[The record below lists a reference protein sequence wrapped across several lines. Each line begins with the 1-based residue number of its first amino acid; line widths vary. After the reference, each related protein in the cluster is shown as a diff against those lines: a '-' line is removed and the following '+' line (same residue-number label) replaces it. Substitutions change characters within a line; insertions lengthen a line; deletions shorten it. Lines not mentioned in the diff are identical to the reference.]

1 MAELKRMEILIGGFV
16 LAAVIAIAGMILV
29 FGGAD
34 NPFIAKFDVDIVF
47 NHIGDLQVGAPVKL
61 GGVRVG
67 RISDIK
73 LQETGNIKVIATINE
88 ETPLRI
94 DTKAQIATSGIVG
107 DTFVEFIAGKKAE
120 PFPTDK
126 SLEIDGTGQVGLN
139 EILTQVNVIGAE
151 VTSLVTNIN
160 DIVGQENFKVNIRA
174 TVKNTADATKRA
186 EELLADLK
194 KTSENIYKASEDVLS
209 TTKMVSGMAVNIKET
224 VVSEKNLQ
232 KISDTLTNIKL
243 SSNNTSEMTVHLN
256 NILARSDKL
265 LEEEDPRLR
274 KSVENIEMATRELR
288 NKLAAIST
296 DKGILRYFTQDGIN
310 RKIDNIFKTIDRPI
324 KRISAMLSTM
334 SKLDLMKA
342 YAQGSRLAKYRER
355 ELSRMGKDSVR
366 EMLDEEYKEEQ
377 KAIKSRMLLQDLQ
390 EKE

>member
-1 MAELKRMEILIGGFV
+1 MAELKRMEILIGAFV

-34 NPFIAKFDVDIVF
+34 NPFVTKFEVDIVF
-47 NHIGDLQVGAPVKL
+47 NHIGDLQTGAPVKL

-67 RISDIK
+67 KIAEIK
-73 LQETGNIKVIATINE
+73 LQETGNIRVSATIDE
-88 ETPLRI
+88 DTPLRI

-107 DTFVEFIAGKKAE
+107 DTFVEFIAGKKPE
-120 PFPTDK
+120 SFPTDK
-126 SLEIDGTGQVGLN
+126 SIEIDGTGQVGLN

-151 VTSLVTNIN
+151 VTSLVNNIN
-160 DIVGQENFKVNIRA
+160 DIIGKENFKDNIRA
-174 TVKNTADATKRA
+174 TVQNTADATKRA

-194 KTSENIYKASEDVLS
+194 KTSENIFKASEDVLS
-209 TTKMVSGMAVNIKET
+209 TTGMVSGMAVEIKEA
-224 VVSEKNLQ
+224 VVSKKNLQ
-232 KISDTLTNIKL
+232 KINDTLSNVKVA
-243 SSNNTSEMTVHLN
+243 SSNTTEMTHHLK

-265 LEEEDPRLR
+265 LKEEDPRLR
-274 KSVENIEMATRELR
+274 KSVENIEMITRELR
-288 NKLAAIST
+288 NKLASIST
-296 DKGILRYFTQDGIN
+296 DKGVLRYFTQDDIN
-310 RKIDNIFKTIDRPI
+310 QKIDSIFKTIDQPL
-324 KRISAMLSTM
+324 KKISAMLSTM

-355 ELSRMGKDSVR
+355 ELNRMGKDTVR

-377 KAIKSRMLLQDLQ
+377 KAIRNRTILQDLQ